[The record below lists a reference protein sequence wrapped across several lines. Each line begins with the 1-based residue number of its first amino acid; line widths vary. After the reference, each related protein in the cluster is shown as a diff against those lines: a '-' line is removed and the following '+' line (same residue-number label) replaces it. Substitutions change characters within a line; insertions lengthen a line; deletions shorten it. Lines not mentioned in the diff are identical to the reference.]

1 MPRRT
6 RPETA
11 PPAPTFGMAQRSA
24 QLDFDIRDKADGPT
38 ASSPHRHEY
47 FQIQINLGAETCHH
61 LGAVVR
67 PLPPRALAFVLPH
80 RLHWIPQPP
89 QGHFVLINF
98 SQDFLLPH
106 LHCDPLD
113 LEDIALGEALEL
125 APFRFQ
131 EHLDFVLSDDAAFAA
146 LMQGVAQMRTLAGQ
160 REFGVELQLRGCLLQ
175 LIGLVCTRYQQA
187 LQQLAAGQAQRL
199 GRRDAL
205 GRVQKYIRAHLAEP
219 GLSLKGAAAAAFLS
233 PNYLTHLLRKE
244 TGLSFTDLVLER
256 RMRLACTQLLQGD
269 KAISHIAW
277 ACGFADEAYFSRCF
291 RKAQGLSPTQFR
303 KTRTQGPP

>member
-1 MPRRT
+1 
-6 RPETA
+6 
-11 PPAPTFGMAQRSA
+11 MAQRSA

-47 FQIQINLGAETCHH
+47 FQIQINLGPETCHH

-67 PLPPRALAFVLPH
+67 LLPPRALAFVLPQ

-89 QGHFVLINF
+89 QGRFVLINF

-146 LMQGVAQMRTLAGQ
+146 LMQLLTRMRTLAAQ
-160 REFGVELQLRGCLLQ
+160 REWGVELQLRGCLLQ
-175 LIGLVCTRYQQA
+175 LIGLVCSRYQQP
-187 LQQLAAGQAQRL
+187 LQQLGSSQVQRL

-219 GLSLKGAAAAAFLS
+219 GLNLKAAAAAAFLS

-291 RKAQGLSPTQFR
+291 RKSQGMSPTQFR
-303 KTRTQGPP
+303 KSRHSEPP